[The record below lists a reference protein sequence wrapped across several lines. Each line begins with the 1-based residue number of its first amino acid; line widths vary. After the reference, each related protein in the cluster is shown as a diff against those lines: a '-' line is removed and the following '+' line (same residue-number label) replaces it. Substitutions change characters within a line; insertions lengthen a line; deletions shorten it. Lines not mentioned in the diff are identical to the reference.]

1 MISFIFPD
9 IVPHKKNPQKP
20 ALNIEE
26 YQINITRPS
35 VRVPPRYTPPV
46 TMSSLFKNGAATE
59 LDPYAPVKKHAVLF
73 YGKEFLMI
81 ERQAK

>member
-1 MISFIFPD
+1 M
-9 IVPHKKNPQKP
+9 
-20 ALNIEE
+20 NIEEE

-35 VRVPPRYTPPV
+35 VRVPPRYTPPM

-73 YGKEFLMI
+73 CRKEFLNDRKTSEI
-81 ERQAK
+81 NDEQVKDKAANNNK